1 MKNIAIQNYSL
12 LEFSIVGLENG
23 GKFPI
28 EYTGR
33 GKDISPE
40 IIIHNL
46 SPKAKTIAI
55 TLEDTTHIIKDFTHW
70 CIWNI
75 AADNRIEK
83 GIPKGKIVPSLGY
96 AIQGFAYGL
105 HRYAGPKPPRGKTH
119 LYRFCVYALDCEIDL
134 SPCSTKRAF
143 LKKAAGRI
151 LQSGSLTGE
160 FE

>member
-12 LEFSIVGLENG
+12 LEFSIVGLENS

-105 HRYAGPKPPRGKTH
+105 HRYAGPKPPKGKMH
-119 LYRFCVYALDCEIDL
+119 IYRFTVYSLDCTIEL
-134 SPCSTKRAF
+134 SANKSKKAF
-143 LKKAAGRI
+143 LKKAQNHI
-151 LQSGSLTGE
+151 LQAGHLLSE

>member
-1 MKNIAIQNYSL
+1 MESRMLKFTCTGIGDS
-12 LEFSIVGLENG
+12 

-28 EYTGR
+28 ENTGR
-33 GKDISPE
+33 GQDKSPE
-40 IIIHNL
+40 FRIYNL
-46 SPKAKTIAI
+46 SPEAKTLAI
-55 TLEDTTHIIKDFTHW
+55 TLEDLTQPVKGFTHW
-70 CIWNI
+70 IIWNI
-75 AADNRIEK
+75 PAGSRIGG
-83 GIPKGKIVPSLGY
+83 GINAGKYVPSLGN
-96 AIQGFAYGL
+96 ARQGIGYGI